1 MSRLF
6 ALFQQFGDDNLQPLA
21 SGTLKFTLNGVTS
34 TLQNTFSDVLLTDAN
49 PNPITLD
56 GEGRLPFDVWG
67 SGVYSVILKDKNG
80 VLIKQLNDASGGAD
94 SGSGFGVWS
103 DAVAY
108 NIPAFVVGSNGLYYR
123 TLSDG
128 NLNNDPILNPGTN
141 LFWEEFKL
149 RGVWNSGITYVIG
162 NIVQTTAG
170 NLWQALTATAANNP
184 ETDGGTNWIPAFDG
198 SKVPEIIVL
207 EGKVVTLEELLV
219 LNSWETPETADF
231 TGANNESR
239 QIDASANTVDVTLPV
254 LVAGD
259 SFIYHNLIT
268 STFKVQI
275 LNPIETIKGTEGDI
289 AAATNLELEAGQSVQ
304 MVAKSATILS
314 VVGALL

>member
-6 ALFQQFGDDNLQPLA
+6 ALFQQFGDDNLQPLS

-34 TLQNTFSDVLLTDAN
+34 TDQNTFSDVLLSKAN
-49 PNPITLD
+49 PNPVTLD

-80 VLIKQLNDASGGAD
+80 VLIRRLDDVSSGAGV
-94 SGSGFGVWS
+94 GSGFGVWS
-103 DAVAY
+103 DAVVY

-149 RGVWNSGITYVIG
+149 RGVWNSGITYAINDV
-162 NIVQTTAG
+162 VQTTAG
-170 NLWQALTATAANNP
+170 NLWKASTATAANNP
-184 ETDGGTNWIPAFDG
+184 ETDDGTNWKIAFDD
-198 SKVPEIIVL
+198 SRI
-207 EGKVVTLEELLV
+207 VTLEV
-219 LNSWETPETADF
+219 LNSWEIPETADF
-231 TGANNESR
+231 TGANNKSR

-259 SFIYHNLIT
+259 SFVYHNLIT
-268 STFKVQI
+268 STFKVQM
-275 LNPIETIKGTEGDI
+275 LNPIETIKAQIKDFAAGTNVEI
-289 AAATNLELEAGQSVQ
+289 APGQSVQ
-304 MVAKSATILS
+304 MVAKSATTLS
-314 VVGALL
+314 IVGVLL